1 MSQNELITVCFSGIS
16 KDELLTKLTKY
27 DIMNVDKNNK
37 YVLIPG
43 YRIVYLGDLSGL
55 KHDDIELLDFLLE
68 IQKQDPENV
77 ILVAG
82 KGDIFKLNLHNELS
96 DFIIKG
102 SRNSYSFENNN
113 TEGYLNI
120 DDTFKSNKLN
130 NIYKTIMSSIDFNK
144 NDSTYE
150 RLSKIL
156 TMICGNKNALINRAN
171 YLNTTEERQ
180 IVQSYLDQ
188 NYKLKKYLSVAKL
201 YYEYNG
207 IIYTDFTD
215 VNIWFSNSDD
225 LYKSN
230 NQSPILK
237 SSKKDKT
244 KNIHLKTSLKLKN
257 KINELNILN
266 EKNER
271 ILEINNNSNFI
282 DNFQSIIDNIKLFMS
297 DNISQEEYLSQ
308 SNIFIP
314 LLINFNVYN
323 ELIEI
328 VEDCIQY
335 SIYDNMNTYVCSG
348 LTNKYYVRRE
358 YNDKNIVYIR
368 VEDSDIIESAIF
380 VNNNKGDS
388 LLIDW
393 ISNNEDENHPQIFD
407 LKSYEKINKFDEVWI
422 MEFEKNNEYYYSS
435 FSYAGKL
442 TFNITDEK
450 IKHEIAIN
458 TTMSKDRLNQLSPG
472 KKVKNNFY
480 EESSPI
486 TVVTNSKRDFTKS
499 PTNSPKRN
507 KPYYDDEDVME
518 ISSDELIN

>member
-16 KDELLTKLTKY
+16 KDELLAKLTKY

-37 YVLIPG
+37 NILEPG
-43 YRIVYLGDLSGL
+43 YRIVYLGDLSCL
-55 KHDDIELLDFLLE
+55 NHDDTELIDFLLK
-68 IQKQDPENV
+68 IQQEYPENV

-82 KGDIFKLNLHNELS
+82 KGDIFKLNLSVELS
-96 DFIIKG
+96 DYIIKS
-102 SRNSYSFENNN
+102 SRNSYAFENND
-113 TEGYLNI
+113 TKGYLNI
-120 DDTFKSNKLN
+120 DDTFKINRLN
-130 NIYKTIMSSIDFNK
+130 NIYKTIMSNIDFNE

-171 YLNTTEERQ
+171 YLNTTNENK

-188 NYKLKKYLSVAKL
+188 NEKLKKYLSIAKL

-207 IIYTDFTD
+207 VIYSDFTD
-215 VNIWFSNSDD
+215 VNIWFSKNED

-266 EKNER
+266 GKNER
-271 ILEINNNSNFI
+271 LLEINNNSNFI

-297 DNISQEEYLSQ
+297 NNLSQEEYLEK

-314 LLINFNVYN
+314 LLINSNIYN

-335 SIYDNMNTYVCSG
+335 SIYDNINTYVCSG

-358 YNDKNIVYIR
+358 YNDKNVVYIR
-368 VEDSDIIESAIF
+368 IDDSDIIESVIF

-393 ISNNEDENHPQIFD
+393 ISNDEEENHPQIFD
-407 LKSYEKINKFDEVWI
+407 LKSYEKTNKFDEVWI
-422 MEFEKNNEYYYSS
+422 MEFEKNNRYYYSS

-442 TFNITDEK
+442 TFDITKEK
-450 IKHEIAIN
+450 IKHEFAVN
-458 TTMSKDRLNQLSPG
+458 TTLSKDRLNQLSPG
-472 KKVKNNFY
+472 KKIKNNFY
-480 EESSPI
+480 EETSPI